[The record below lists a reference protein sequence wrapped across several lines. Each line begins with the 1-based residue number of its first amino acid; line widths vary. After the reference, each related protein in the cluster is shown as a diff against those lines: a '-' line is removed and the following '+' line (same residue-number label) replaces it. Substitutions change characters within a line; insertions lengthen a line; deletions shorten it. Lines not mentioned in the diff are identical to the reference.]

1 MRRSRVRWA
10 LLSAALSLLAVGVVI
25 VALAVR
31 SDEPSRAISPPASAP
46 ASQQTIPA
54 DLKGVTEDC
63 GTRSEADFGSAFGDS
78 ANLVV
83 GPLAMIGAGEF
94 TPASVVRRFGGQK
107 YPLLVKAGHSVT
119 IEVPAGVRKFAG
131 LGYGPLPQGEITLER
146 AHPRVTFIACRERS
160 GSRAESPVTFWS
172 GGVVATAP
180 HCVPLDVFVDGE
192 IAPRRAFIALGVRC
206 ARTS

>member
-25 VALAVR
+25 VALALR
-31 SDEPSRAISPPASAP
+31 SGGSSRAISPPASAP
-46 ASQQTIPA
+46 GSQQTIPA

-63 GTRSEADFGSAFGDS
+63 GTRSEADFGPAFGDS

-119 IEVPAGVRKFAG
+119 IEVPAGARTFAG

-160 GSRAESPVTFWS
+160 GSSADIPVTFWS
-172 GGVVATAP
+172 GGVVANAP

-192 IAPRRAFIALGVRC
+192 VAPRRAFIALGVRC
-206 ARTS
+206 AHTS